1 MSIGQ
6 LFALHRSSYSAWSP
20 LTLEPVYRASF
31 GRIWSLRGVSATPIS
46 SWSSRRWTLREAFI
60 RRHTHGV
67 SSYVW
72 ISLKS
77 KYSARWRAGSKIK
90 SGVVERRC
98 CFLAPSPLPTALGYL
113 CCVLCVSSR
122 LSSLFLCL
130 GMVGGAQ
137 TFLGNSRAQART
149 RRGFFEPGV
158 LPTRITAKRRVSF
171 W

>member
-67 SSYVW
+67 SEYVW
-72 ISLKS
+72 VSLKS

-90 SGVVERRC
+90 SSWCVGMQKCTPRAKSGAARVISGSA
-98 CFLAPSPLPTALGYL
+98 LWAPFPSASFGSRTSTSPREENP
-113 CCVLCVSSR
+113 
-122 LSSLFLCL
+122 
-130 GMVGGAQ
+130 AQ
-137 TFLGNSRAQART
+137 GSARART
-149 RRGFFEPGV
+149 RWAAGLTV
-158 LPTRITAKRRVSF
+158 
-171 W
+171 